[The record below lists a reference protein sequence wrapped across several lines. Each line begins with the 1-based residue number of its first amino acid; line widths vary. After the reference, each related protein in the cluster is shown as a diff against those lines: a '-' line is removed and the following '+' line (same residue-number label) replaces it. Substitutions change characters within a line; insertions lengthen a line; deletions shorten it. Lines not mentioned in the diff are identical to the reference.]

1 MKTLRITSISNPHV
15 KEVLSAVRE
24 ESSGGE
30 RLFLIEGI
38 HLVEMALLSGAAM
51 KEVFFT
57 GPFDEKDEGARLLN
71 SLGERGVAL
80 AEVGEQVM
88 SKLTATKTPQGIAA
102 LVSHKPAPLS
112 DLKTGGKPLLVI
124 LDRIQDPGNLGT
136 IIRTADAAGAD
147 AVVIL
152 PSSCDPFSGKAVRS
166 TAGSIFHIP
175 IIRNSFDDL
184 RVFLDKRKIRIA
196 VAAADAPSSLYD
208 TVLAGPVALV
218 FGNEAQ
224 GVSRE
229 VRESA
234 DLSFSIPILGRAES
248 LNVAS
253 AAAVCLYEAVRQR
266 SAKNSSIRE
275 NLQ

>member
-1 MKTLRITSISNPHV
+1 MKTSRITSTANPHV

-24 ESSGGE
+24 KSSVGE

-38 HLVEMALLSGAAM
+38 HLVEMALLSGAVM

-71 SLGERGVAL
+71 RIGEKGITL

-102 LVSHKPAPLS
+102 LVSHEHARLTG
-112 DLKTGGKPLLVI
+112 LKTGGKPLLVI

-147 AVVIL
+147 AIAIL
-152 PSSCDPFSGKAVRS
+152 PSSCDPFSEKAVRS

-184 RVFLDKRKIRIA
+184 RVFLDERKIRLA
-196 VAAADAPSSLYD
+196 VATADAPSSLYD
-208 TVLAGPVALV
+208 TDLAGPVALV
-218 FGNEAQ
+218 FGNEAR

-234 DLSFSIPILGRAES
+234 DLSFSIPIIGRAES

-253 AAAVCLYEAVRQR
+253 AAAACLYEAARQR
-266 SAKNSSIRE
+266 SAKNSSTGEDR
-275 NLQ
+275 Q